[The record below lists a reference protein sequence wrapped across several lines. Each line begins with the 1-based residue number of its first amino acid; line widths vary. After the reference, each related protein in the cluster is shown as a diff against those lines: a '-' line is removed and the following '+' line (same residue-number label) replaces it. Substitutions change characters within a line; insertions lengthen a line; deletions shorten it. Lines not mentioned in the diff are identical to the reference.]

1 MLNKPVMTIVC
12 WESGTYFRAC
22 PDDWLTVHPSITLV
36 DLQFDAQ
43 NSYLFTYN
51 TFIKI
56 HYMFR
61 ALLCSSSGGLRRNF
75 IYAAS
80 GIVTVCR
87 WLSCAPVMKE
97 L

>member
-1 MLNKPVMTIVC
+1 MQNDVEGSGRRLNEILWQNLHGGTEDKPQNAAMLTGLC
-12 WESGTYFRAC
+12 R
-22 PDDWLTVHPSITLV
+22 TLD

-56 HYMFR
+56 LYMFR
-61 ALLCSSSGGLRRNF
+61 ALPCSSSGRLRRNR

-80 GIVTVCR
+80 GTVTLCR
-87 WLSCAPVMKE
+87 
-97 L
+97 